1 MISLPFEIPPL
12 PSGGASPSPFTPSF
26 GTIPPVLADR
36 QGYINDFAYAL
47 DSGPGSLG
55 RATLVTGQ
63 RGVGKS
69 VMLKV
74 FREVAASRQWVTI
87 HSDAGPGFVRRL
99 AESRIP
105 EAMENL
111 DSASNSRTRLT
122 GVTLPF
128 GAGGVVTATESTNP
142 IVRDLE
148 HQIKEILT
156 LLVTHGT
163 GLLIT
168 LDEVHYAQLR
178 ELRELTGTIANAFS
192 DGLPIAFAA
201 AGLPATINSLVN
213 DEISTYLRR
222 SERVELGNLSI
233 DGVRNGLLA
242 PIQDNGKTIGQTG
255 LSMAVE
261 ATGQYPYLVQL
272 IGDQAW
278 RNASDRVDITDQ
290 DVAVAVKTSRGLM
303 FDQVHGPTFDQL
315 SGRERE
321 FVKAM
326 SLDEGDSAIRTI
338 ADRMEI
344 SAKNAGVFR
353 IRLLAQGVIEAPERG
368 RLRFAIPFSRDYF
381 RSA

>member
-1 MISLPFEIPPL
+1 MSLPFEIPPP
-12 PSGGASPSPFTPSF
+12 PSGEALPSPFTPSF

-74 FREVAASRQWVTI
+74 FREVAASRQWIAV

-99 AESRIP
+99 TESRIP
-105 EAMENL
+105 EALDSL
-111 DSASNSRTRLT
+111 DSATSSKTRVT
-122 GVTLPF
+122 GLRLPF
-128 GAGGVVTATESTNP
+128 GAGGVTTATEDTNP

-148 HQIKEILT
+148 HQINQILD
-156 LLVTHGT
+156 LLAAHGT

-168 LDEVHYAQLR
+168 LDEVHFAQLR
-178 ELRELTGTIANAFS
+178 ELRELTGTVAGAFS

-201 AGLPATINSLVN
+201 AGLPTTINSLVN

-242 PIQDNGKTIGQTG
+242 PIRDNGKTISQTA
-255 LSMAVE
+255 LDMAAE
-261 ATGQYPYLVQL
+261 ATGRYPYLVQL

-278 RNASDRVDITDQ
+278 RNASGREEITED
-290 DVAVAVKTSRGLM
+290 DVVAAVKRSRSRM

-321 FVKAM
+321 FVRAM
-326 SLDEGDSAIRTI
+326 SLDDGDSELRNI
-338 ADRMEI
+338 AERMGI

-353 IRLLAQGVIEAPERG
+353 IRLLAQGVIEAPARG
-368 RLRFAIPFSRDYF
+368 QLRYAIPFSREYF
-381 RSA
+381 RSS